1 MHSLTRDRVRDTE
14 MGNLLCAVG
23 IALILS
29 IRIYSE

>member
-1 MHSLTRDRVRDTE
+1 VRDTE